1 MAATEAFDTV
11 QYCID
16 NSVPCFTVKIR
27 NKKSPGYWKHI
38 STENFR
44 EYIDKNDNGIILLTG
59 HTHIMLDI
67 DFKGNVPDEIT
78 QMLKTG
84 CQAYERSPGG
94 YHFYFVIDEKTKYIK
109 NSSKMYWNGVK
120 TPGLDFR
127 ALGGISYMSPTKYT
141 DINGIIKKYE
151 WEYGNLSTAE
161 IMPDNIF
168 EAINHP
174 ENFSNSEPTMTLGVY
189 NSIGEPLLEYEWNN
203 ITQLVNMLSDAR
215 ATDYSTWRDVIFCLK
230 NTEYSERML
239 ELCHT
244 FSKKSKN
251 YDYRSVMKK
260 FNGEKAKDKIL
271 TIRSLYYWAKQ
282 DSPKEYFELK
292 AKDKAIEQQLFL
304 GTNANIADVFY
315 ELNPHNYIFSSI
327 EGWYMLQENN
337 SWLATNSKEIRSIP
351 NIMNTI
357 REECRNILI
366 IVMKNQKS
374 EETNANSKAFADT
387 YKKIS
392 SSSFIKGVTDFLQG
406 KYYIKDVEKKINEN
420 RDLLAFNNGVLNTK
434 TFKFRKIAPDD
445 YITITT
451 GYDYRVPL
459 ESEKAKVKEFI
470 RKIFPSNHVLNY
482 ILKALSTCLTGHN
495 HYEFFHIFTGSGAN
509 GKSLLMDL
517 CKIVLG
523 DYFRTLSVSYL
534 THDNDRKKDT
544 PLPELVLARYTRMLV
559 ASEPEERDRFQTAS
573 MKVITGNDEINCRG
587 LYGKPVAFVPHFK
600 LWILAN
606 DIPKFTKYDNGIERR
621 TRCVHFPTKFVVNP
635 KNENEEKR
643 DDFLKEKIK
652 NDPGWI
658 FGLLG
663 LLVEALQSLNGGIL
677 EMPIEVSKFTE
688 DYLLENNPVG
698 AWLKKYYDRTDNRD
712 DIVQRTELFNLF
724 LNDSGITKSQKQ
736 FSEDIKKCNI
746 SDKKINGKN
755 YYYGIVRKDI
765 IETEDN

>member
-1 MAATEAFDTV
+1 MEGAGSFDTV

-16 NSVPCFTVKIR
+16 NSVPCFTFKMDASKKVSVKWGNI
-27 NKKSPGYWKHI
+27 NK
-38 STENFR
+38 ENFR
-44 EYIDKNDNGIILLTG
+44 DSINSTHNGVAIVTG
-59 HTHIMLDI
+59 ETHFVI
-67 DFKGNVPDEIT
+67 DFDELKYNPPEEIKNV
-78 QMLKTG
+78 LFANCG
-84 CQAYERSPGG
+84 AVERTPGG
-94 YHFYFVIDEKTKYIK
+94 YHFWFKVDKRTEHLTSASNIRWDNVEII
-109 NSSKMYWNGVK
+109 
-120 TPGLDFR
+120 GLDIR
-127 ALGGISYMSPTKYT
+127 AQKGICYVAPSEYMKEGETKKYT
-141 DINGIIKKYE
+141 WMKGD
-151 WEYGNLSTAE
+151 LSTSE
-161 IMPDNIF
+161 KIPDNIF
-168 EAINHP
+168 DAINHP
-174 ENFSNSEPTMTLGVY
+174 ENFNNSEPSMTIDV
-189 NSIGEPLLEYEWNN
+189 SGEPLLEYEWNN
-203 ITQLVNMLSDAR
+203 VRQLVDMLSVSR
-215 ATDYSTWRDVIFCLK
+215 ATDYSSWRDVIFCLK

-244 FSKKSKN
+244 FSKKGKN
-251 YDYRSVMKK
+251 YDYRSVTKK
-260 FNGEKAKDKIL
+260 FNGEKTKDKII

-292 AKDKAIEQQLFL
+292 AKDKGIEQQLFL
-304 GTNANIADVFY
+304 GSNASIADVFY

-374 EETNANSKAFADT
+374 DETNANSKAFGDT

-406 KYYIKDVEKKINEN
+406 KYYIKDVEKKFNEN

-434 TFKFRKIAPDD
+434 TFEFNKIAPAD

-451 GYDYRVPL
+451 GYDYRAPM
-459 ESEKAKVKEFI
+459 ESEKANVKDFLQ
-470 RKIFPSNHVLNY
+470 KIFPSNYVLNY
-482 ILKALSTCLTGHN
+482 VLKAVSTCLTGHN

-587 LYGKPVAFVPHFK
+587 LYGKPVTFVPHFK

-635 KNENEEKR
+635 KNENEKKR

-677 EMPIEVSKFTE
+677 EMPNEVSKFTE

-698 AWLKKYYDRTDNRD
+698 AWLKKYYNRTDNRD
-712 DIVQRTELFNLF
+712 DMVQITNLYTSF
-724 LNDSGITKSQKQ
+724 LNDTEIIKTQKQ
-736 FSEDIKKCNI
+736 FSEDMKKCNI
-746 SDKKINGKN
+746 STRKTSGIV
-755 YYYGIVRKDI
+755 YYYGIVRK
-765 IETEDN
+765 ETFENDDK